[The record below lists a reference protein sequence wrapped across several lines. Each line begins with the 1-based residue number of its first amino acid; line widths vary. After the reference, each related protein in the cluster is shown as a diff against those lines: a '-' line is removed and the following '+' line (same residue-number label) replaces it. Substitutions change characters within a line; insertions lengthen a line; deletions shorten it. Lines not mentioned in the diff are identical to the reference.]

1 MFLLFKKILNSNPN
15 QLGDIIVRADSL
27 FLYND
32 DVLENRQLGVNYNAT
47 RVEISSFPNYTFYTP
62 STVAQVSSVLK
73 VVDLTGGAGPGTG
86 SSCLGDPGVL
96 DIVYAATN
104 FPLLKANMLQNQSKT
119 ELQPYVFSPEYLIF
133 AEDVV
138 FQDMKTKMQDTALL
152 IVLRDSQQRRFMTDL
167 DFADLQTILEPIVV
181 PH

>member
-32 DVLENRQLGVNYNAT
+32 DVLENRQLGINYHAT

-62 STVAQVSSVLK
+62 STVDQVSSTLK
-73 VVDLTGGAGPGTG
+73 VVDLTGGAGSG
-86 SSCLGDPGVL
+86 SSCAGNPGVL
-96 DIVYAATN
+96 DIVYASSN
-104 FPLLKANMLQNQSKT
+104 YPMLKANMLQNQSKL
-119 ELQPYVFSPEYLIF
+119 ELQPYVFSPEYLVF

-138 FQDMKTKMQDTALL
+138 YQDLKTKMQDTALL

-167 DFADLQTILEPIVV
+167 DFSDLVTILEPTVV
-181 PH
+181 PV